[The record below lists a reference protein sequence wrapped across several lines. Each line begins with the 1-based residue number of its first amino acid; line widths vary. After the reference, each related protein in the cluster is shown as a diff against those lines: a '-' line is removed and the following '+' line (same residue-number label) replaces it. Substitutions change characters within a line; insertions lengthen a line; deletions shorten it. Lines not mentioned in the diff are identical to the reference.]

1 MTVLAPP
8 PPPVYLA
15 RRASA
20 PINLSLYLSSYT
32 LAIGYLITILKF
44 EEKKPFWLSH
54 LKSALNSSVVSVA
67 TTVGDRLFQWGIVLG
82 GKEYFRASCN
92 HVSGTPFMENST
104 ICARNNILS

>member
-1 MTVLAPP
+1 MGPHHLK
-8 PPPVYLA
+8 YGFEKGKFIDFNEKDGFL
-15 RRASA
+15 
-20 PINLSLYLSSYT
+20 IMIKSSFLLGT
-32 LAIGYLITILKF
+32 
-44 EEKKPFWLSH
+44 FWLSH

-82 GKEYFRASCN
+82 EKEYFRASCN